1 MLGQKGQYS
10 SFAILL
16 FYSCACKLENH
27 SSTTKQGHLQ
37 VFKYTY
43 SVENLHKDHPLLDCS
58 PVTSMTCLQSF

>member
-37 VFKYTY
+37 VFNIHIQLKIYT
-43 SVENLHKDHPLLDCS
+43 STIP
-58 PVTSMTCLQSF
+58 F